1 MHTTCR
7 VSTSTSAST
16 SLFVPS
22 HSSCNDTNGSGTPTL
37 MLKMKVSVVV
47 VAAAAAIDLGT
58 LFVEYGSGSGHYED
72 GANGSADHCQHQLT
86 PLQGGSH
93 HLQPGG
99 EGYCYLIL
107 LLPGNTPYYV
117 IFGIVK
123 RGAIVLLVLV

>member
-7 VSTSTSAST
+7 VSTTTSAST
-16 SLFVPS
+16 SLLVPS
-22 HSSCNDTNGSGTPTL
+22 PSSCNDTNGSGTPTL
-37 MLKMKVSVVV
+37 MLKLKVVV
-47 VAAAAAIDLGT
+47 VVVAAAAIDLGT

-93 HLQPGG
+93 HLHPGG

-123 RGAIVLLVLV
+123 RGPIVLLVLV